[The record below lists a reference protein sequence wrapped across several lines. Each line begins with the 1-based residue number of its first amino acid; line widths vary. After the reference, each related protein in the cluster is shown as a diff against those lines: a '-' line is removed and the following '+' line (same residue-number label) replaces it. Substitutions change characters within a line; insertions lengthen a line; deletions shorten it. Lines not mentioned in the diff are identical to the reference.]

1 MDPEHS
7 RKAAKSRPAL
17 IWGVAAVLLV
27 VIGVSA
33 AYYYQPASVPSEPVA
48 AQAPQAEVQAL
59 IQRARAGDA
68 AAQAQLGYNYQK
80 GIGVAQSDTE
90 ALKWYRRAADQDHAR
105 AQNNLGVMYG
115 SGRGV
120 AQNDT
125 EALKWYRRAAEQG
138 FAAAQTNLGFMYTNG
153 RGVAQSDTEALKWY
167 RRAAEQGFAIAQ
179 SNLGF
184 MYASGRGV
192 PKDLTQAYIWYAIAK
207 ALRQIESL
215 EPNMTRQQIAEAKRR
230 AEEWKK
236 AHDKR

>member
-48 AQAPQAEVQAL
+48 AQALQAEVQAL
-59 IQRARAGDA
+59 IQRARADDA
-68 AAQAQLGYNYQK
+68 LAQAQLGYHYHK

-90 ALKWYRRAADQDHAR
+90 ALKWYRRAADQDHAG

-138 FAAAQTNLGFMYTNG
+138 FA
-153 RGVAQSDTEALKWY
+153 
-167 RRAAEQGFAIAQ
+167 IAQ

-184 MYASGRGV
+184 MYASGLGV
-192 PKDLTQAYIWYAIAK
+192 PKDLTQAYMWYAIAK
-207 ALRQIESL
+207 ALRQIKSL